1 MWSCRGLSA
10 VAPCRWSWWGLA
22 PSRVAPARGERA
34 STTTTATTATT
45 TARTAR
51 LPGQPARRDKARA
64 AKGHNAGARSFISCP
79 SQQVIPLLGVPAG
92 EEVARGE
99 GGSSVGNSGGNGE
112 WSTKEEQPLGE
123 FVASVA
129 QEAVTHGAMRGRPS
143 AAVAS
148 AVEMA
153 AQGLLDLGFSQH
165 QVRCLVRSSPA
176 AMLPSAP
183 HDQAGAPAVVSSLRA
198 LLALG
203 LSRATCMRAV
213 TQQPQLAL
221 TDALVIQGRGR
232 ALRRH
237 GLGEGWLEHAV
248 ASTPELLAQTER
260 SISERV
266 NMLRS
271 DCLFNGKQSQ
281 EIARTTPRALL
292 HTPYHLQFTFQY
304 AYFRMGM
311 SHAEMVTTR
320 IFGAD
325 QRRVRTRHQF
335 LERRGLFSVERSG
348 PHATPDPRGPSQ
360 PGLGSSQNPKA
371 AHIIRLPDG
380 VFLTKLANGASK
392 EELEVFSR
400 LLAREEL
407 DEESQEGEDSE
418 NELEVEEEVE
428 EEAMDNSGSDSEEE
442 SDRRTR
448 RKP

>member
-1 MWSCRGLSA
+1 MWSYRGLSA
-10 VAPCRWSWWGLA
+10 VAPCRCRWWGLLA

-34 STTTTATTATT
+34 STTTDTTTT
-45 TARTAR
+45 DTARTAR
-51 LPGQPARRDKARA
+51 RPGQPARRDKARA
-64 AKGHNAGARSFISCP
+64 AKA
-79 SQQVIPLLGVPAG
+79 VPAG

-99 GGSSVGNSGGNGE
+99 GGGSVGDSGGNGE
-112 WSTKEEQPLGE
+112 WSTEEEEQPPGE

-129 QEAVTHGAMRGRPS
+129 QEAATHAARRGWPS
-143 AAVAS
+143 AAAAS
-148 AVEMA
+148 AAVETA
-153 AQGLLDLGFSQH
+153 AQGLLDLGFSQR

-183 HDQAGAPAVVSSLRA
+183 HAQAGAPAVVSSLRA

-203 LSRATCMRAV
+203 LSRATCTRAV

-260 SISERV
+260 GISERI
-266 NMLRS
+266 NTLRS

-392 EELEVFSR
+392 EELDVFSR

-407 DEESQEGEDSE
+407 EEELQEGEDSE
-418 NELEVEEEVE
+418 NELEVEEEEVE
-428 EEAMDNSGSDSEEE
+428 EAMETMDNSGSDSEEE

>member
-1 MWSCRGLSA
+1 MGDS
-10 VAPCRWSWWGLA
+10 
-22 PSRVAPARGERA
+22 
-34 STTTTATTATT
+34 
-45 TARTAR
+45 
-51 LPGQPARRDKARA
+51 
-64 AKGHNAGARSFISCP
+64 
-79 SQQVIPLLGVPAG
+79 
-92 EEVARGE
+92 
-99 GGSSVGNSGGNGE
+99 GGSGE
-112 WSTKEEQPLGE
+112 WSTEEEQPAGE

-129 QEAVTHGAMRGRPS
+129 QEAATHAAVWGWS
-143 AAVAS
+143 AAAAAS
-148 AVEMA
+148 AAVEMA

-183 HDQAGAPAVVSSLRA
+183 HAQAGAPAVISSLRA

-203 LSRATCMRAV
+203 LSRATCTRAV

-221 TDALVIQGRGR
+221 TDALLIQGRGR

-260 SISERV
+260 GISERV
-266 NMLRS
+266 NTLRS

-392 EELEVFSR
+392 EELDVFSR

-407 DEESQEGEDSE
+407 EEELQEGEDSE
-418 NELEVEEEVE
+418 NELEVEEEEVE
-428 EEAMDNSGSDSEEE
+428 EGMDNSGSDSEEE